1 MQESTDTAIFLPCPC
16 PKCTGHSVCLGHGC
30 MRVFPLFFFL
40 IIRHR
45 WDMVRRKNKT
55 KKVKILTKIFSISH
69 TDLLISLLLL
79 VSISHADLLL
89 LLPLTPISPPS
100 LHIVSSS
107 LPHFAVAASSSF
119 SSVSSFLFYNFYLS
133 LNHFLC
139 FVLQLPSVPAR
150 D

>member
-1 MQESTDTAIFLPCPC
+1 MPGTWLHA
-16 PKCTGHSVCLGHGC
+16 CLSS
-30 MRVFPLFFFL
+30 FFFFL

-133 LNHFLC
+133 LTHFLC